1 MTDQAPN
8 SKTVSVLDALTQ
20 GAFSAPT
27 SGERSAKLREWLA
40 SQPQPEVILEVYKE
54 MSAKDKGAAKPL
66 REKLDELKRL
76 KAQESLAQEWVL
88 KAQALLAAPKFHV
101 ADALAWQRDAAKAGA
116 PLSREPLSEFKV
128 QLSDSIKRVEDLEH
142 RAQVQRE
149 AAVMMSQRIEILS
162 TKSWKEGLSLKGSL
176 GQDVAAWVG
185 EQARI
190 TADSQWGSV
199 DLKYPSALINSGQ
212 QLQAVWDALSAALL
226 QAQKAFDDPQEALP
240 AVPAWAEE
248 IKNHRSSL
256 NPVALQAP
264 KQKVDPEQK
273 AHHTERTQAAIK
285 ELETELAQG
294 HGKASA
300 EAAMELRNA
309 LKEGSRMI
317 DEKLDHKAQAVL
329 AAASELE
336 GWQRWRADQ
345 LRAELLAKA
354 EALFKRVPVKGDSRE
369 QVVKVTRAEGKKTLA
384 SGAAGSHARDELAVH
399 EPLTLPEHAVI
410 KTMTD
415 PVTDSVTLAV
425 TLAVTHAVTD
435 TVADPVLD
443 TPEAVASVEATA
455 SAAPAEAEAEAEA
468 AAEAAA
474 AAAAVNTL
482 PPDAPAPSLVQE
494 IIAPKAQEYSWVP
507 VVGGRKM
514 QEALRDL
521 REQWKLTDQGGLPN
535 HALWKRFDQAC
546 NRAFKV
552 VEAWQDK
559 VRQESAAHIAQRKAL
574 ILELQAWTLEHAQGP
589 DWKNI
594 ARHLHQFSERWRD
607 CGHVSEKAFVDLQ
620 AQWKAAMQAA
630 HAPLEAVQAQSVE
643 RRQALIAQATA
654 LGAEDF
660 LRIDAVKGLQQRW
673 QVESQ
678 SVVLDRKQE
687 QKLWDAFRQ
696 PIDQAFA
703 KKTQQREQAHSA
715 MSVFDAAVI
724 KASKALEAASQS
736 EDAQAIRE
744 AMSTLQ
750 NVLNG
755 QVSETPAASAGFAS
769 PAGLANTHASDPAT
783 LSASNAA
790 PSAPSASATSSATEP
805 ALEVAATGTHA
816 ELATEPTDVSTP
828 VEPAPSS
835 DGSAPESLPKS
846 EHEAQSETGQDAVPA
861 TTEDAVTA
869 TTEVA
874 VPPVIK
880 APPKP
885 VIAVRG
891 DDRPGQKKTEPQNA
905 KMGFGKGAKP
915 GFAKGKP
922 GAPEGRGAPRS
933 DARADPRTD
942 ARSDSRGDPRDSKF
956 APRGER
962 GFGAGD
968 GAFAPRGPRLGDAA
982 YRAQRQALEAAQNTM
997 KKLSVMAH
1005 GEALSQLMAAW
1016 ESREGQKV
1024 PVLKD
1029 LSPRLTAQQRQEM
1042 VQALQAPDTSAKAQS
1057 LASESL
1063 LRLEMASGVATP
1075 ASHLSERRALQLQL
1089 LTRRND
1095 PSPEQTW
1102 VQDLSK
1108 LLKSEFDSDRS
1119 TRLQNTLK
1127 VLLKK

>member
-1 MTDQAPN
+1 MTDQALT
-8 SKTVSVLDALTQ
+8 SKTVSALDALTQ

-40 SQPQPEVILEVYKE
+40 SHPQAEVIQEVYKE

-76 KAQESLAQEWVL
+76 KAQESLAQEWVI

-128 QLSDSIKRVEDLEH
+128 LLSDGIKRVEDLEH

-162 TKSWKEGLSLKGSL
+162 TKSWREGLSLQESL
-176 GQDVAAWVG
+176 AQDVEAWMA

-190 TADSQWGSV
+190 TAHAQWGSV
-199 DLKYPSALINSGQ
+199 DTKYPNALANSGQ
-212 QLQAVWDALSAALL
+212 QLQAVWEAFSAALI
-226 QAQKAFDDPQEALP
+226 QVQKAFDSAQEALP

-248 IKNHRSSL
+248 IKNHRSSTS
-256 NPVALQAP
+256 PAPQPSP

-285 ELETELAQG
+285 ALETELAQG

-300 EAAMELRNA
+300 EAAMELRSA

-317 DEKLDHKAQAVL
+317 DEKLDHQAQAVL

-345 LRAELLAKA
+345 LRSELLAKA
-354 EALFKRVPVKGDSRE
+354 EALFKRVPIKTDARE
-369 QVVKVTRAEGKKTLA
+369 QVVKVTRAEGKKHLA
-384 SGAAGSHARDELAVH
+384 PESALTPTAA
-399 EPLTLPEHAVI
+399 T
-410 KTMTD
+410 
-415 PVTDSVTLAV
+415 SV
-425 TLAVTHAVTD
+425 D
-435 TVADPVLD
+435 
-443 TPEAVASVEATA
+443 SVEA
-455 SAAPAEAEAEAEA
+455 SAVLAPS
-468 AAEAAA
+468 
-474 AAAAVNTL
+474 TDL
-482 PPDAPAPSLVQE
+482 PAQATPFTEVSEQIQAPLAAPAPSSSAVQE
-494 IIAPKAQEYSWVP
+494 IIAPKAPEYNWVP

-552 VEAWQDK
+552 VEAWQEK
-559 VRQESAAHIAQRKAL
+559 VRQESAAHQAQRKAL
-574 ILELQAWTLEHAQGP
+574 IQELQAWTNEHAQGP
-589 DWKNI
+589 EWKSV
-594 ARHLHQFSERWRD
+594 ARQLHQFSERWRD
-607 CGHVSEKAFVDLQ
+607 CGHVSEKAFVELQ

-630 HAPLEAVQAQSVE
+630 HAPLEAVQAQSIE
-643 RRQALIAQATA
+643 RRQALIASAQA

-660 LRIDAVKGLQQRW
+660 LRIDAVKSLQQRW
-673 QVESQ
+673 QAESQ

-696 PIDQAFA
+696 PIDQAFER
-703 KKTQQREQAHSA
+703 KTQQREQAHSA
-715 MSVFDAAVI
+715 MSAFDAAVI
-724 KASKALEAASQS
+724 KASKALEEATQS

-744 AMSTLQ
+744 AMTALQ
-750 NVLNG
+750 SVLQG
-755 QVSETPAASAGFAS
+755 QVAETAQAAAPAAQASSAS
-769 PAGLANTHASDPAT
+769 PASE
-783 LSASNAA
+783 SASASASVLATAADPQSSPEASSSAATMAAGALSGSENTPEGGVLKGEDAAAPAETPEATNAELPPLTPPEGESTSESAAPQA
-790 PSAPSASATSSATEP
+790 PSAPV
-805 ALEVAATGTHA
+805 VA
-816 ELATEPTDVSTP
+816 
-828 VEPAPSS
+828 
-835 DGSAPESLPKS
+835 
-846 EHEAQSETGQDAVPA
+846 
-861 TTEDAVTA
+861 
-869 TTEVA
+869 
-874 VPPVIK
+874 K
-880 APPKP
+880 APAKP

-905 KMGFGKGAKP
+905 KAGFGKGAKP
-915 GFAKGKP
+915 GFNASKP
-922 GAPEGRGAPRS
+922 GAPGAP
-933 DARADPRTD
+933 
-942 ARSDSRGDPRDSKF
+942 DSRGG
-956 APRGER
+956 PRGDTRAARGDSRDGKMGARAER
-962 GFGAGD
+962 GFGAGE
-968 GAFAPRGPRLGDAA
+968 GAYAPRGPRLGDAA
-982 YRAQRQALEAAQNTM
+982 YRAQRQALEAAQSTM

-1016 ESREGQKV
+1016 QSREPQKV
-1024 PVLKD
+1024 PALKD
-1029 LSPRLTAQQRQEM
+1029 LSPRLTAPQRQEM
-1042 VQALQAPDTSAKAQS
+1042 IQALGAVDASPKAQT
-1057 LASESL
+1057 LATESL
-1063 LRLEMASGVATP
+1063 LRLEMASGVPTP
-1075 ASHLSERRALQLQL
+1075 AQHLSERRALQLQL

-1095 PSPEQTW
+1095 PLPEQTW

-1108 LLKSEFDSDRS
+1108 LLKSEFDADKS

-1127 VLLKK
+1127 VLLKNQ

>member
-1 MTDQAPN
+1 MSFLHVTDQALT
-8 SKTVSVLDALTQ
+8 SKTVSALDALTQ

-40 SQPQPEVILEVYKE
+40 SHPQAEVIQEVYKE

-76 KAQESLAQEWVL
+76 KAQESLAQEWVI

-128 QLSDSIKRVEDLEH
+128 LLSDGVKRVEDLEH

-162 TKSWKEGLSLKGSL
+162 TKSWKEGLSLQESL
-176 GQDVAAWVG
+176 AQDVDAWMA

-190 TADSQWGSV
+190 TAHAQWGSV
-199 DLKYPSALINSGQ
+199 DTKYPNALANSGQ
-212 QLQAVWDALSAALL
+212 QLHAVWEAFSAALT
-226 QAQKAFDDPQEALP
+226 QVQKAFDSAQEALP

-248 IKNHRSSL
+248 IKNHRSSAS
-256 NPVALQAP
+256 PAPQQMP

-285 ELETELAQG
+285 ALETELAQG

-354 EALFKRVPVKGDSRE
+354 EALFKRVPIKTDARE
-369 QVVKVTRAEGKKTLA
+369 QVVKVTRAEGKKHLAPETALAPTAATSVDSVQASPVLTPGTDLPGLGAQA
-384 SGAAGSHARDELAVH
+384 SGSAV
-399 EPLTLPEHAVI
+399 EPVA
-410 KTMTD
+410 
-415 PVTDSVTLAV
+415 
-425 TLAVTHAVTD
+425 THATD
-435 TVADPVLD
+435 ATDATDAIHTTLSHEDLPAQ
-443 TPEAVASVEATA
+443 TPPSSDV
-455 SAAPAEAEAEAEA
+455 SAHTLSPLAAQAP
-468 AAEAAA
+468 
-474 AAAAVNTL
+474 TTS
-482 PPDAPAPSLVQE
+482 PVQE
-494 IIAPKAQEYSWVP
+494 IIAPKAPEYNWVP

-552 VEAWQDK
+552 VEAWQEK
-559 VRQESAAHIAQRKAL
+559 VRQESAAHQAQRKAL
-574 ILELQAWTLEHAQGP
+574 IQELQAWTLEHAQGP
-589 DWKNI
+589 EWKNI
-594 ARHLHQFSERWRD
+594 ARQLHHFSERWRD
-607 CGHVSEKAFVDLQ
+607 CGHVSEKAFVELQ

-630 HAPLEAVQAQSVE
+630 HAPLEAVQAQSIE
-643 RRQALIAQATA
+643 RRQALIASAQA

-660 LRIDAVKGLQQRW
+660 LRIDAVKSLQQRW

-696 PIDQAFA
+696 PIDQAFER
-703 KKTQQREQAHSA
+703 KTQQREQAHSA
-715 MSVFDAAVI
+715 MSAFDAAVI
-724 KASKALEAASQS
+724 KASKALDEATQS
-736 EDAQAIRE
+736 EDAQAIRQ
-744 AMSTLQ
+744 AMTALQ
-750 NVLNG
+750 SVLHG
-755 QVSETPAASAGFAS
+755 EVTETPHAAPPAAVASSAS
-769 PAGLANTHASDPAT
+769 PAPAPAADPLPSSEATPTAAPMAAGALAGSESTPEGVALKDEAAAPPPEA
-783 LSASNAA
+783 LSAELPPLTPSEGESATEVATTQA
-790 PSAPSASATSSATEP
+790 PSAP
-805 ALEVAATGTHA
+805 V
-816 ELATEPTDVSTP
+816 LA
-828 VEPAPSS
+828 
-835 DGSAPESLPKS
+835 
-846 EHEAQSETGQDAVPA
+846 
-861 TTEDAVTA
+861 
-869 TTEVA
+869 
-874 VPPVIK
+874 K
-880 APPKP
+880 APAKP

-891 DDRPGQKKTEPQNA
+891 DDRPGQKKTEPQNGKA
-905 KMGFGKGAKP
+905 VFGKGAKP
-915 GFAKGKP
+915 GFNTGKP
-922 GAPEGRGAPRS
+922 GASGAPDSRGGPRGDTRS
-933 DARADPRTD
+933 DARGDTRAH
-942 ARSDSRGDPRDSKF
+942 ARGDSRDGKMG
-956 APRGER
+956 ARGER
-962 GFGAGD
+962 GFGAGE

-982 YRAQRQALEAAQNTM
+982 YRAQRQALEAAQSTM

-1016 ESREGQKV
+1016 QSREPQKV
-1024 PVLKD
+1024 PALKD
-1029 LSPRLTAQQRQEM
+1029 LSPRLTAPQRQEM
-1042 VQALQAPDTSAKAQS
+1042 IQALAAVDATPKAQT
-1057 LASESL
+1057 LATESL
-1063 LRLEMASGVATP
+1063 LRLEIASGVPTP
-1075 ASHLSERRALQLQL
+1075 AHHLSERRALQLQL

-1095 PSPEQTW
+1095 PLPEQTW

-1108 LLKSEFDSDRS
+1108 LFKSEFDADKS

-1127 VLLKK
+1127 VLLKNQ